1 MALQSSRVL
10 VSFWMCQSI
19 PITSNHRYFEACL
32 EWGSSRNY
40 VHFIGNMMKIP
51 WGFWEYPILGS
62 HIYLAGVKY
71 YRSNDPSY
79 GDVGGH
85 ELQREIDRWYN
96 LEDGGFL
103 QPTMWFFS
111 PMEIFGKLERE
122 KFGGFHDKAWDSGL
136 PDVQTVTPLCIRVKL
151 PIFGRCGRINATGIC
166 A

>member
-103 QPTMWFFS
+103 QPTMWFFFPPWKFS
-111 PMEIFGKLERE
+111 ASWKGKNLVVFMTKHGIRGYPTSRRLPHCVLGWNYLYLGDV
-122 KFGGFHDKAWDSGL
+122 GG
-136 PDVQTVTPLCIRVKL
+136 
-151 PIFGRCGRINATGIC
+151 
-166 A
+166 